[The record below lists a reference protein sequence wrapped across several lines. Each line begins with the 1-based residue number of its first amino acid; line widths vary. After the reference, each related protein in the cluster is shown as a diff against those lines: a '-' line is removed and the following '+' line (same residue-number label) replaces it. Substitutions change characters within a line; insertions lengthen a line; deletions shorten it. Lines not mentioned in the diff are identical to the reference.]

1 MVEKPH
7 KQNIVKMQSRA
18 GKAANQPIRQ
28 GEIYSASFRVFPS
41 KIAALFQFK
50 SWKKSMKIRRFY
62 ENRAYQE
69 AKDNRDLL

>member
-1 MVEKPH
+1 MAEKPH

-18 GKAANQPIRQ
+18 GKVANQSIRQ
-28 GEIYSASFRVFPS
+28 GEIYSESFRVFPS
-41 KIAALFQFK
+41 KIAALSQFK

-69 AKDNRDLL
+69 AKDNHDLF

>member
-1 MVEKPH
+1 MAEKPH

-18 GKAANQPIRQ
+18 GKVANQSIRQ

-41 KIAALFQFK
+41 KIAALSQFK
-50 SWKKSMKIRRFY
+50 SWEKSMKIRRFY

-69 AKDNRDLL
+69 AKDNRDLF

>member
-1 MVEKPH
+1 MKT
-7 KQNIVKMQSRA
+7 QSRA

-28 GEIYSASFRVFPS
+28 GEIYSASFGAFPS
-41 KIAALFQFK
+41 KIAALSQFK

-69 AKDNRDLL
+69 AKDNHDLF